1 MEVEAQIEAEDLR
14 TGVVRS
20 AGASHLVYVAID
32 DLGRPAPTPPLIL
45 QSAEEHARWR
55 AAEERR
61 ALRSGARTHP
71 RERIQE

>member
-14 TGVVRS
+14 PGVVRS

-32 DLGRPAPTPPLIL
+32 DLGRPIPTPPLMI
-45 QSAEEHARWR
+45 QSEEERARWR

-61 ALRSGARTHP
+61 ALRSGARG
-71 RERIQE
+71 R